1 MYVDKR
7 TIHGWYGSWT
17 SKKKTRSSGKT
28 NKQTWECFRK
38 LHRINRIYPNIMGNK
53 STFGLQPFSET
64 FGFQPVF
71 GDIGAKVEGMS
82 QVGALKSV
90 FFTEINHAMGTQNH
104 EKWRFYTPNIWVI
117 TPKNEGCGFPWWW
130 GVPNWISERLWM
142 FLSTRKEATPWRIHS
157 CGAHSALH
165 LLFDLFYLKMTNI
178 TPF

>member
-1 MYVDKR
+1 MVWVLNLKKKNKIFRENKQANLRMFQKTSQNKPNISEY
-7 TIHGWYGSWT
+7 HGKQKHIWT
-17 SKKKTRSSGKT
+17 SA
-28 NKQTWECFRK
+28 F
-38 LHRINRIYPNIMGNK
+38 
-53 STFGLQPFSET
+53 
-64 FGFQPVF
+64 F
-71 GDIGAKVEGMS
+71 GDIWISACLRRHRCKSGGNVTSGC
-82 QVGALKSV
+82 LKIR